1 NKAGIES
8 ELETQLNYKRMYES
22 SVARDAERFL
32 ERMLGVRA
40 IVSVAAE
47 IDFSQTQETRNTY
60 DPDSKVV
67 LEEMIS
73 NSKHDGMMLQPN
85 GPAGTATN
93 IPPAAAAANASAPG
107 ASSKTEQIDAKY
119 GVSEKKQI
127 LTNPS
132 GKLIRLSVA
141 AIVDVQP
148 SNGAATP
155 DPNNPNAA
163 PAAQGM
169 TQQELE
175 ELLKSAVG
183 YDVARNDEVR
193 VTLRPLAPDD
203 IETPVATGFVWKQW
217 QPLVQ
222 YTSLGLAALLAFFI
236 GMMLMKRMKPIV
248 ITETVGPGI
257 PLADARRLAV
267 LSEQAKANPDVV
279 ASILSAWL
287 NEQDQAGPNP
297 AVAAQGRE
305 AYRAAASDRAKT
317 PPSGTSQTMEGKR
330 AA

>member
-1 NKAGIES
+1 M
-8 ELETQLNYKRMYES
+8 T
-22 SVARDAERFL
+22 
-32 ERMLGVRA
+32 GVRA
-40 IVSVAAE
+40 VVNVAAD
-47 IDFSQTQETRNTY
+47 IDFSQKQETRNTY
-60 DPDSKVV
+60 DPDSKVT
-67 LEEMIS
+67 LEEVIS
-73 NSKHDGMMLQPN
+73 NSKHDGLMVQPT
-85 GPAGTATN
+85 GPTGTATN
-93 IPPAAAAANASAPG
+93 IPPAAAAANTTAPG
-107 ASSKTEQIDAKY
+107 ATSKTEQIDAKY
-119 GVSEKKQI
+119 GVSEIKETLI
-127 LTNPS
+127 NPR
-132 GKLIRLSVA
+132 GKLVRLTVA
-141 AIVDVQP
+141 AIVDVQ
-148 SNGAATP
+148 SSGGAAP
-155 DPNNPNAA
+155 DPNNPNPA
-163 PAAQGM
+163 PATQGM

-175 ELLKSAVG
+175 DLLKSAVG

-203 IETPVATGFVWKQW
+203 IETPVATGFVWEQW

-287 NEQDQAGPNP
+287 NEQEQAAPSP

-305 AYRAAASDRAKT
+305 AYRAAAADRTKA
-317 PPSGTSQTMEGKR
+317 PSSGATQQGEGKR